1 MAYLAR
7 VLDLL
12 KSKDYIPLPS
22 PRIAELLEIPE
33 GEFPDFETEIQQHLK
48 QGTLVKLKKNR
59 ICLPRDADLVT
70 GIIRFRQ
77 GGSAALWPETLDPK
91 NRPTP
96 FQIRSDETGVSMHG
110 DRVVARI
117 NSRNKRNKG
126 RGDRREKVNP
136 RFKDEPTAKVIRIL
150 ERANETLTGTLK
162 RGRMFYFVIPDEP
175 RIVHDI
181 LVPDP
186 KESNLSVPPQIDDK
200 VVVKLYPWEER
211 HLNPEGEIIEVLGKT
226 HTPGAEYKALLHQYR
241 LNPDFPDNVLD
252 EVKDTP
258 KEVAKEE
265 LLRRR
270 DIRDQ
275 FTLTIDPQDAKD
287 FDDAISIEDLGDGK
301 TRIGIHIADV
311 SAYVKPSTALNRE
324 AFNRGNS
331 TYLVGKVIPML
342 PHPLSNGIC
351 SLVED
356 EDRLTKSVFLVVA
369 GGKILSTEF
378 ANTVIRSNKRLT
390 YEQAFAFLKQ
400 DNLEK
405 IRKLPLPPKHQ
416 TGSTGKALNELNN
429 EELKKI
435 QNAIRLLWDIASRF
449 RKKRM
454 LAGSLDL
461 DMAETKIYVDP
472 DGAADRIVK
481 VVNDES
487 HQLIEEYMLSA
498 NEAVAKA
505 LNKRRIPAIHRVHDK
520 PDAEKLDEL
529 SQYMDTVGI
538 SIGDLTTKRHM
549 TDLLAKI
556 KVHPQSHSLR
566 IMVLRSLKQ
575 AQYRATADGHYGL
588 GKQNYLH
595 FTSPIRRY
603 ADLVVHRIFDRYL
616 VPEEQRPPEER
627 QQNYDAGSL
636 ASVAQHISI
645 TEQNSTDA
653 ERESTKIK
661 LLEFFERELDKKVR
675 TRFEAVIMDI
685 RNHGMFVELTESM
698 AYGFIHVSSLKDD
711 LYSTSRDGARLTGR
725 RSRRKF
731 TIGQKILVSV
741 YRVDRFKRQIDFIVA
756 SKENE

>member
-1 MAYLAR
+1 
-7 VLDLL
+7 
-12 KSKDYIPLPS
+12 
-22 PRIAELLEIPE
+22 
-33 GEFPDFETEIQQHLK
+33 
-48 QGTLVKLKKNR
+48 
-59 ICLPRDADLVT
+59 
-70 GIIRFRQ
+70 
-77 GGSAALWPETLDPK
+77 
-91 NRPTP
+91 
-96 FQIRSDETGVSMHG
+96 
-110 DRVVARI
+110 
-117 NSRNKRNKG
+117 
-126 RGDRREKVNP
+126 
-136 RFKDEPTAKVIRIL
+136 
-150 ERANETLTGTLK
+150 
-162 RGRMFYFVIPDEP
+162 
-175 RIVHDI
+175 
-181 LVPDP
+181 
-186 KESNLSVPPQIDDK
+186 
-200 VVVKLYPWEER
+200 
-211 HLNPEGEIIEVLGKT
+211 
-226 HTPGAEYKALLHQYR
+226 
-241 LNPDFPDNVLD
+241 
-252 EVKDTP
+252 
-258 KEVAKEE
+258 
-265 LLRRR
+265 
-270 DIRDQ
+270 
-275 FTLTIDPQDAKD
+275 
-287 FDDAISIEDLGDGK
+287 
-301 TRIGIHIADV
+301 
-311 SAYVKPSTALNRE
+311 
-324 AFNRGNS
+324 
-331 TYLVGKVIPML
+331 
-342 PHPLSNGIC
+342 
-351 SLVED
+351 
-356 EDRLTKSVFLVVA
+356 
-369 GGKILSTEF
+369 
-378 ANTVIRSNKRLT
+378 
-390 YEQAFAFLKQ
+390 
-400 DNLEK
+400 
-405 IRKLPLPPKHQ
+405 
-416 TGSTGKALNELNN
+416 
-429 EELKKI
+429 
-435 QNAIRLLWDIASRF
+435 
-449 RKKRM
+449 M